1 MERCPCCKARLAG
14 ATLCPRCQADL
25 ASVLACAKMAQQWLV
40 NAIRLWHARE
50 LKMAILALSKSLYL
64 KQTPLALAFREH
76 IIREQCQFVLGLL
89 QKKEY
94 AVARESLALLNDL
107 NPHHK
112 LLKQLSRFS
121 KYLSVKDMIESPAQQ
136 VKAMQPNKMIN
147 EHKTS

>member
-14 ATLCPRCQADL
+14 ATVCPRCQADL
-25 ASVLACAKMAQQWLV
+25 ARVLACAQMAQQWLV
-40 NAIRLWHARE
+40 NAIRFWHARE
-50 LKMAILALSKSLYL
+50 LKMAILALSKSLHL

-76 IIREQCQFVLGLL
+76 IIREQCQYVLGLL

-94 AVARESLALLNDL
+94 AVARESLLLLGDL

-121 KYLSVKDMIESPAQQ
+121 KYLSVKDMIELSTQQ
-136 VKAMQPNKMIN
+136 ANRTQPKSIIN
-147 EHKTS
+147 EHKAG